1 MEIPAHYLNRTV
13 VCVSC
18 CKNFI
23 ASNLEQLPSRKSRKD
38 GHVSTVN
45 DDKVWTVGSL
55 LNPRDSMDRGRQS
68 SSVILMLPAS
78 MRQGSIL
85 GGYICLAVGI
95 AVLFLFPNL
104 FLLYLPLFVASF
116 TLSIIALAQ
125 RSISGGIGLLLATLI
140 IPWFVMGLSFVM
152 HAKLQE
158 RDEYRNLLNKKS
170 KFEDKLE
177 SMRKFKII
185 EADLIDETNSLGI
198 SSRMI
203 KLTVINDTDQAV
215 SRVFFRGVLSIPD
228 RSIPIVDDE
237 FNYQIRGGIEPGE
250 RVDWVLE
257 PNMFGEW
264 ARAPIHY
271 NAEFTVT
278 VVGLEDSDG
287 NQLFDDL
294 RFSKYDQKRLNIL
307 SEKFSK

>member
-1 MEIPAHYLNRTV
+1 
-13 VCVSC
+13 
-18 CKNFI
+18 
-23 ASNLEQLPSRKSRKD
+23 
-38 GHVSTVN
+38 
-45 DDKVWTVGSL
+45 
-55 LNPRDSMDRGRQS
+55 
-68 SSVILMLPAS
+68 
-78 MRQGSIL
+78 
-85 GGYICLAVGI
+85 
-95 AVLFLFPNL
+95 
-104 FLLYLPLFVASF
+104 
-116 TLSIIALAQ
+116 
-125 RSISGGIGLLLATLI
+125 
-140 IPWFVMGLSFVM
+140 MGLSFVM